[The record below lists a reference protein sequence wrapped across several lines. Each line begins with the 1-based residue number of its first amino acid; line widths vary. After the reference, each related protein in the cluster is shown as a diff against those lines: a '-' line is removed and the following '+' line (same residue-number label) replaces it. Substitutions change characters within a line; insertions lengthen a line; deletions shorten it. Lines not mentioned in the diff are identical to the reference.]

1 MVDRHGGQLR
11 KTRGEG
17 DSTFSVFSSAS
28 DAIAAALDFQIAIA
42 SEPWSGSL
50 PVRVRAVVHT
60 GEAEFRDGD
69 YYGPAV
75 NRAARARGLAHGG
88 QVLVT
93 EATCAL
99 VSDALPPAVGLRDL
113 GQHGCET

>member
-1 MVDRHGGQLR
+1 MAAAIARHDEIARDVVERHGGQLR

-17 DSTFSVFSSAS
+17 DSTFSVFSGAS
-28 DAIAAALDFQIAIA
+28 DAIAAALDLQLAVA
-42 SEPWSGSL
+42 SEPWPGSL
-50 PVRVRAVVHT
+50 PLTVRAVVHT

-75 NRAARARGLAHGG
+75 NRAARARGLARGG

-93 EATCAL
+93 EATVC
-99 VSDALPPAVGLRDL
+99 SRR
-113 GQHGCET
+113 